1 MIAKKQDRVRE
12 WAHRTPTDVRLTEL
26 LVEMRKSG
34 LDFEPNKSG
43 SHSILRHPAIERF
56 TASEYAVGCGRI
68 EGTDNCLTVP
78 RKGQK
83 VRGRYVRRVARFI
96 LFLREQNS

>member
-1 MIAKKQDRVRE
+1 MTKKQDKIQE
-12 WAHRTPTDVRLTEL
+12 WAYRTPTDVRLSEL
-26 LVEMRKSG
+26 VTEMRKAG

-56 TASEYAVGCGRI
+56 TTSEYAVGCGRV

-78 RKGQK
+78 RKVQK
-83 VRGRYVRRVARFI
+83 IRGRYVRRVARFI